1 MKITIATSIKYGNYK
16 YLKNRV
22 KQLIKLLHDYIPSF
36 IKEYDLPDPEEI
48 NVHFRPIKG
57 NTYGRAFKFPC
68 CVEVDPRLTD
78 VEFIRIMAHEFVHC
92 EQYKQS
98 RLDFEQTDR
107 GWVSY
112 WDGTA
117 HADPKN
123 HIEYLLLPWEI
134 EAYTRADEFV
144 ERYFCDKKGTSL

>member
-1 MKITIATSIKYGNYK
+1 MEITIATSIKYGNYK
-16 YLKNRV
+16 HLKNRV
-22 KQLIKLLHDYIPSF
+22 KQLIKLLHGYLPSYT
-36 IKEYDLPDPEEI
+36 KEYDLPEDI
-48 NVHFRPIKG
+48 NIHFRPIKG
-57 NTYGRAFKFPC
+57 TTYGRAFQYPVR
-68 CVEVDPRLTD
+68 VEVDPRLTD
-78 VEFIRIMAHEFVHC
+78 EEFIRIMAHEFVHC

-112 WDGTA
+112 WNGTA

-134 EAYTRADEFV
+134 EAHTRADEFV
-144 ERYFCDKKGTSL
+144 ERYFCTKKGTSL